1 MFCQTSERHH
11 GIRKITSG
19 AETILFA
26 RQQHFDLLITD
37 FGMAEQNGAGVIRQ
51 IREIDPD
58 YKVTVLSGW
67 PMSRI
72 GDRFHADAQPDAVLT
87 KSVTLSSLQTLIVQR
102 SEITSS
108 MDTT

>member
-1 MFCQTSERHH
+1 
-11 GIRKITSG
+11 
-19 AETILFA
+19 
-26 RQQHFDLLITD
+26 
-37 FGMAEQNGAGVIRQ
+37 MAEQNEAGVIRQ
-51 IREIDPD
+51 IDPH

-67 PMSRI
+67 RMSRI

-87 KSVTLSSLQTLIVQR
+87 RSVTLSSLQTLIVQR